1 LSAFGSSN
9 FTLKQYPA
17 ALAGFARPHT
27 GVNNA
32 SADISTTNENNIS
45 VAVGYARPQSS
56 LVSWLLIVEQAHSE
70 AWAPIVK
77 LRQIVF
83 ACVFGTIGA
92 IVVVVRFMAPQE
104 LEMQGHVLRVSKRN
118 F

>member
-1 LSAFGSSN
+1 M
-9 FTLKQYPA
+9 
-17 ALAGFARPHT
+17 
-27 GVNNA
+27 NNA
-32 SADISTTNENNIS
+32 SADISTTNENNVS

-77 LRQIVF
+77 LRRIVL

-92 IVVVVRFMAPQE
+92 IVVVVSFVTRWE
-104 LEMQGHVLRVSKRN
+104 LQMQGRVFRA
-118 F
+118 